1 MFSSVTLKVTY
12 SVPFWSW
19 LVTASTDCILMGW
32 VGRYEKEPFVTLE
45 ELEWMVTVVVVV
57 DVVVDKLD
65 VVELVVEDLVLGE
78 DWNAKGM

>member
-1 MFSSVTLKVTY
+1 
-12 SVPFWSW
+12 
-19 LVTASTDCILMGW
+19 LMGW